1 MSSSTSGMRLDQKV
15 SPLKRKIFA
24 QYKFGQLLPF
34 KPSDPLPLDN
44 IQPYKR
50 LWDKVGIPQIQSLA
64 NAHVKYRLD
73 LLNCVQNG
81 GPSFGVD
88 GNICAR
94 LLGEHWFLNS
104 CPHKLL
110 HKLWTVMEIMMQPGL
125 NSYRN
130 NCSGDAHEW
139 YKIYFSNIF
148 LICTFLLPVM
158 SFITSKTQWS
168 D

>member
-1 MSSSTSGMRLDQKV
+1 MSSSTSSITLDQKV
-15 SPLKRKIFA
+15 SPLKQKIFA
-24 QYKFGQLLPF
+24 QFKFGQLLPF
-34 KPSDPLPLDN
+34 KSSDPLPLDN

-50 LWDKVGIPQIQSLA
+50 LWDKVGIPYIQSFA
-64 NAHVKYRLD
+64 NAHVKYGLD
-73 LLNCVQNG
+73 LLNCVQTR

-94 LLGEHWFLNS
+94 LLGERWFLNS

-110 HKLWTVMEIMMQPGL
+110 QKLWTVMEIMMQPGL

-130 NCSGDAHEW
+130 NCSGDAHE
-139 YKIYFSNIF
+139 YSKIYFSNIF
-148 LICTFLLPVM
+148 FICTFLLPVI

>member
-15 SPLKRKIFA
+15 SPLKRKMFA
-24 QYKFGQLLPF
+24 QYKFCQLLPF

-110 HKLWTVMEIMMQPGL
+110 HKL
-125 NSYRN
+125 
-130 NCSGDAHEW
+130 
-139 YKIYFSNIF
+139 
-148 LICTFLLPVM
+148 
-158 SFITSKTQWS
+158 
-168 D
+168 